1 MEKLFQK
8 AENKDLSV
16 SKILNMKTGVNLD
29 TQRVLNDIDVNSL
42 DTFAHNLLY
51 GRIHQNITLVDTQS
65 CYENSQDPRWNN
77 FNYEF
82 LIQDGQHRIDM
93 MKRVV
98 FNKELQKSITLE
110 NFSNIKIPV
119 RVITQMDFDDLGD
132 TFVANNSGTAL
143 TRQDK
148 LTFLNTNLGN
158 WIVTQS
164 NKHSKIMGQL
174 LGNLNSGR
182 RWDNKIR
189 IALQIFLN
197 QNPYSYDYGY
207 EAGKEFY
214 KRNQPNE
221 NFQVFLEHWFK
232 CVEFSNQLEKKNSK
246 QYVILIPYVLRGI
259 LPNFIITSND
269 SLKFIFDDFVNYH
282 KSQIRTKAIISFED
296 LSISYSEGIQDRG
309 RKFSQLKNKEFNT
322 FVGNRLNEWKSKGYI
337 VKK

>member
-1 MEKLFQK
+1 
-8 AENKDLSV
+8 
-16 SKILNMKTGVNLD
+16 
-29 TQRVLNDIDVNSL
+29 
-42 DTFAHNLLY
+42 
-51 GRIHQNITLVDTQS
+51 
-65 CYENSQDPRWNN
+65 
-77 FNYEF
+77 
-82 LIQDGQHRIDM
+82 M

-232 CVEFSNQLEKKNSK
+232 CVEFSNQLEKKNNK